1 MRLKWGSIAAILCAA
16 VFTIAAQDA
25 SGGRTAHGL
34 VYERAGSGD
43 AIVFIHGAFLDR
55 RQWNREFVRFKDGFT
70 VVRYDQRAHGESAL
84 PTEPASPVD
93 DLFAL
98 LDELKIQ
105 RATLVGLSSGSRIA
119 LDAALARPERVT
131 RLVMAGPA
139 ISGYVSKERP
149 AFAGDLGAAL
159 KAADYK
165 KATEIL
171 LATPVYATPDAS
183 RDLVKTMLTGN
194 ERMWTLDPKSIRP
207 EARPALDRLE
217 EVKVP
222 TLILVGERD
231 LADSHEQAKLLA
243 SRIKGARLV
252 MLPEGGHLLN
262 LTSPD
267 PFEKALREFLSLRVS
282 SGDR

>member
-1 MRLKWGSIAAILCAA
+1 MRAESIPAILCAA
-16 VFTIAAQDA
+16 VFAIGGQDMSA
-25 SGGRTAHGL
+25 GRTAHGL

-55 RQWNREFVRFKDGFT
+55 RQWNREFARFKNDFT

-84 PTEPASPVD
+84 PTAPASPVD
-93 DLFAL
+93 DLFVL

-105 RATLVGLSSGSRIA
+105 KATLVGLSSGSRIA
-119 LDAALARPERVT
+119 LDATLAKPERVE
-131 RLVMAGPA
+131 RLVMIGPA
-139 ISGYVSKERP
+139 ISGYLAKERP
-149 AFAGDLGAAL
+149 AFAADLGAAL

-183 RDLVKTMLTGN
+183 RDLVRTMLTGN
-194 ERMWTLDPKSIRP
+194 ERMWTLDPKVIRP
-207 EARPALDRLE
+207 EAKPAMDRLE

-222 TLILVGERD
+222 TLVLIGDRD
-231 LADSHEQAKLLA
+231 IADIREQAKLLG
-243 SRIKGARLV
+243 SRIKGATLV
-252 MLPEGGHLLN
+252 SVPEGGHLLN

-267 PFEKALREFLSLRVS
+267 QFEKALRDFLSLRAS
-282 SGDR
+282 SGRR

>member
-1 MRLKWGSIAAILCAA
+1 MRRRWVIVAAVLCAA
-16 VFTIAAQDA
+16 VSAVGAQDV
-25 SGGRTAHGL
+25 SGRRTAHGL
-34 VYERAGSGD
+34 VYDRAGSGD

-55 RQWNREFVRFKDGFT
+55 RQWNREFARFKEGFT
-70 VVRYDQRAHGESAL
+70 VVRYDQRAHGESPL

-105 RATLVGLSSGSRIA
+105 QATLVGLSSGSRIA
-119 LDAALARPERVT
+119 LDATLAKPERVA

-139 ISGYVSKERP
+139 ISGYVPKERP
-149 AFAGDLGAAL
+149 AFAADLGAAL
-159 KAADYK
+159 KAADFK

-183 RDLVKTMLTGN
+183 RDLVKTMMTGN

-207 EARPALDRLE
+207 EARPAIDRLE

-222 TLILVGERD
+222 TLVLIGERD
-231 LADSHEQAKLLA
+231 IADIHEQAQLLA
-243 SRIKGARLV
+243 SRITGARMV
-252 MLPEGGHLLN
+252 TVPEGGHLLN

-267 PFEKALREFLSLRVS
+267 QFEKALRDFLSLRAS
-282 SGDR
+282 SGGR